1 MKTINVDMDK
11 LLEVAKQMMDGHISY
26 GLGSKAP
33 SLSCDPSAIKA
44 IDCSGFVRYIIYKA
58 TGGAVH
64 MPDGSWVQHDWCKH
78 QQFMTADYKTEAQQQ
93 DNWLRIAFL
102 PKHEKHPGHVWL
114 VLNGKTLESHGHKG
128 PDRRPW
134 DTSALKKVNACYVL
148 ATSTPPLKQESFGEV
163 AYA

>member
-1 MKTINVDMDK
+1 M
-11 LLEVAKQMMDGHISY
+11 
-26 GLGSKAP
+26 
-33 SLSCDPSAIKA
+33 
-44 IDCSGFVRYIIYKA
+44 YKA

-64 MPDGSWVQHDWCKH
+64 MPDGSWIQHDWCKH
-78 QQFMTADYKTEAQQQ
+78 QKFMTADYNTDARQQ

-128 PDRRPW
+128 PDRRLW
-134 DTSALKKVNACYVL
+134 STSALKKVNACYVL
-148 ATSTPPLKQESFGEV
+148 ATSTPPLRLESFGEV